1 VTRIVGLTG
10 GIGTGKSTVARLFAE
25 LGAKV
30 IDADQLAREAQA
42 KGSPAL
48 EAIRARFGPSVFT
61 ASGDLDRK
69 ALAAIVFQDG
79 TARQDL
85 NAIVHPRVAELAAER
100 MQTLSEAGAALVLY
114 DVPLLYESGLDQMLP
129 AVIVVSAPS
138 EVQRERLAGRD
149 ALSPGEIDAR
159 IAAQMPLSEKVA
171 RADFV
176 IDNGGS
182 LEATRAQVSALF
194 QRLSEGDRT

>member
-25 LGAKV
+25 LGARV

-42 KGSPAL
+42 KGSPVL
-48 EAIRARFGPSVFT
+48 GAIRGRFGSGVFT
-61 ASGDLDRK
+61 ETGELDRK
-69 ALAAIVFQDG
+69 ALGAIVFQDE
-79 TARQDL
+79 TARRDL
-85 NAIVHPRVAELAAER
+85 NAIVHPRVAELAQER
-100 MQTLSEAGAALVLY
+100 MQAMTAAGVPLVLY
-114 DVPLLYESGLDQMLP
+114 DVPLLYESSLDRALP
-129 AVIVVSAPS
+129 AVIVVSAPP
-138 EVQRERLAGRD
+138 EVQRARLAGRD
-149 ALSPGEIDAR
+149 GLSPSEIEAR

-182 LEATRAQVSALF
+182 LEATREQVASVYR
-194 QRLSEGDRT
+194 RLIEGDGT